1 MVSTRNDYEQA
12 FASWLVDNRV
22 QYVPVDQTKRTV
34 LLRNRIK
41 TFDFLVYPRC
51 RGDFDASMLVTEV
64 KGRKFKGKSLT
75 SMSGLQCWVT
85 MQDIIGLLDWQ
96 EKFDEPRQKAKAVIV
111 FAYKFDLPCVEAD
124 NAEVYDYDD
133 NRYVF
138 YAVSVDAYRKNMKTR
153 SPKWQ
158 TVTLPA
164 AAFRQLAIPARNLLI
179 KKQQI

>member
-51 RGDFDASMLVTEV
+51 RGDLDASMLVTEV

-75 SMSGLQCWVT
+75 KMSGLQCWVT

-96 EKFDEPRQKAKAVIV
+96 EKFD
-111 FAYKFDLPCVEAD
+111 
-124 NAEVYDYDD
+124 
-133 NRYVF
+133 
-138 YAVSVDAYRKNMKTR
+138 
-153 SPKWQ
+153 
-158 TVTLPA
+158 
-164 AAFRQLAIPARNLLI
+164 
-179 KKQQI
+179 